1 MSNPTN
7 TVAPS
12 VSPAAPV
19 APVAIDWT
27 KELAHR
33 RDKTKL
39 PRFNAEV
46 EILMSLAP
54 NGASDETATKAIDF
68 VRGELAKAAKT
79 ADGKQDFTKAGK
91 LGKDGK
97 RALTLD
103 KAKIEVTETLAS
115 RLVAVKGDM
124 EKWAKSIGCK
134 LEEVPFPKTCE
145 LRTTVEGLFANY
157 GWKRP

>member
-1 MSNPTN
+1 MSTN
-7 TVAPS
+7 TTAPS
-12 VSPAAPV
+12 VSTPVSTAPV
-19 APVAIDWT
+19 AVDWT
-27 KELAHR
+27 KELANR
-33 RDKTKL
+33 RDRTKL
-39 PRFNAEV
+39 PRFHTEV

-54 NGASDETATKAIDF
+54 KGASDETATKAVDF

-79 ADGKQDFTKAGK
+79 ADGKQDFAKAGK

-115 RLVAVKGDM
+115 RLVAVKCDM

-134 LEEVPFPKTCE
+134 LEEVPFPPTCE

>member
-1 MSNPTN
+1 MSNT

-12 VSPAAPV
+12 VSTTTTIAT
-19 APVAIDWT
+19 DWT

-33 RDKTKL
+33 RDKSKL

-54 NGASDETATKAIDF
+54 KGASDETAVKAVDF
-68 VRGELAKAAKT
+68 IRGELAKAAKT
-79 ADGKQDFTKAGK
+79 ADGKQDFAKAGK

-97 RALTLD
+97 RTLTLD

-124 EKWAKSIGCK
+124 EKWAKTLGCK
-134 LEEVPFPKTCE
+134 LEEVPFPPTCE
-145 LRTTVEGLFANY
+145 LRTTVEGLFTNY